1 MISRRTLTSTLKD
14 RRLAD
19 WIVIERDQDLVS
31 ARRDRVRR
39 EDRMVYSVTVHVD
52 TPRGRGTARVEVTGP
67 GGSTRATVDH
77 AIDLATAALGPS
89 WRATP
94 PAAPA
99 RVALLDPALATASL
113 DEVAA
118 RTVAAWKAPGMAVD
132 GSLEILRERV
142 TVETQAGLKTG
153 WLASLVHANVRLAS
167 ESTSLAIVREA
178 RQVVDLHLDEAFATA
193 VHDFAA
199 MDQALPTK
207 TGKRALLLRTEAL
220 LHGGGLG
227 LWDVFAAHATA
238 ELERQ
243 GLVRYRLG
251 APIAA
256 GANAVDE
263 PITITSDG
271 SLDYGTRSAPLSE
284 EGAAVRRF
292 ALVENGIA
300 TGLGLSMREAARRRL
315 EPNGGV
321 RNLVVSSGTWVPP
334 ANPAAVLAQPPY
346 VEVHRLRS
354 CVVDP
359 YTGDATLEIALATD
373 FDGKS
378 TSTIKQG
385 QIRLDLVAA
394 LARAKRSAAP
404 LRRGAYFGPDAVL
417 IENIELL
424 A

>member
-1 MISRRTLTSTLKD
+1 MISRKALANALRD

-19 WIVIERDQDLVS
+19 WVVIERDQDLAS

-39 EDRMVYSVTVHVD
+39 EDRMVYSVVVHID
-52 TPRGRGTARVEVTGP
+52 TPRGRGSARVEITSSD
-67 GGSTRATVDH
+67 GSARAIVDR
-77 AIDLATAALGPS
+77 AIDLATAALGAP
-89 WRATP
+89 WRAP
-94 PAAPA
+94 PPSAPA
-99 RVALLDPALATASL
+99 RVALVDPALVDADLADL
-113 DEVAA
+113 AA
-118 RTVAAWKAPGMAVD
+118 HTVASWNVPNVSLD
-132 GSLEILRERV
+132 GSLDILRERV
-142 TVETQAGLKTG
+142 SVETQAGLKTG
-153 WLASLVHANVRLAS
+153 WPASLVRANIRVATETAS
-167 ESTSLAIVREA
+167 MAIAREA
-178 RQVVDLHLDEAFATA
+178 RQLVDLDLQTAFNEAS
-193 VHDFAA
+193 HDFGLVERA
-199 MDQALPTK
+199 QPT
-207 TGKRALLLRTEAL
+207 TSGKRALVLRPEAL

-243 GLVRYRLG
+243 GLVRYRLK

-256 GANAVDE
+256 GANSIDE

-292 ALVENGIA
+292 AIVENGIA
-300 TGLGLSMREAARRRL
+300 SGLGMSMREAARRKL

-321 RNLVVSSGTWVPP
+321 RNLVVSSGTWVAAAP
-334 ANPAAVLAQPPY
+334 AIPS

-354 CVVDP
+354 FSIDP

-373 FDGKS
+373 SDG
-378 TSTIKQG
+378 TNAHVIKQG
-385 QIRLDLVAA
+385 QIRLDLVSA
-394 LARAKRSAAP
+394 LAHAKRSATP

-417 IENIELL
+417 IENVELL